1 MEKRFNPAKAAPL
14 KETTNGSPF
23 YNDDAINI
31 IPSKKKIYYYS
42 VAIDLLIISSRSM
55 SVAYNLFK
63 VSHVCS
69 KNANNSH
76 IIFTGSY

>member
-23 YNDDAINI
+23 YN
-31 IPSKKKIYYYS
+31 KYGTVKEKIYGFS
-42 VAIDLLIISSRSM
+42 V
-55 SVAYNLFK
+55 VYNLFT
-63 VSHVCS
+63 VSHICC

-76 IIFTGSY
+76 IILTRKIYTILENYSQ